1 MPPEQNG
8 LCGTSTT
15 WMAFISFGIF
25 LGSMFDIVLEYNV
38 HRVGVVVKERVIIS
52 MVEKHYVMRGLR
64 FVGDSDVNAEMVTT
78 N

>member
-1 MPPEQNG
+1 
-8 LCGTSTT
+8 
-15 WMAFISFGIF
+15 
-25 LGSMFDIVLEYNV
+25 MFDIVLEYNV